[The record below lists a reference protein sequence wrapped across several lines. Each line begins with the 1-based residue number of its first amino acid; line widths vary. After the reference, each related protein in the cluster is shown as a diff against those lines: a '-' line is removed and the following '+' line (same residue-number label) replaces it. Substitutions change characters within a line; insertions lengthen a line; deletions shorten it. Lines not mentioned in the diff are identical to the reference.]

1 MCYMNHRVFLATS
14 HPWRLNKKSFDGK
27 KELGSAPAVLE
38 GTGIVQILKDFNN
51 DFGKYRKNKKD
62 GSWKKRS
69 IFFGC
74 PTSHKINYV
83 IILM

>member
-1 MCYMNHRVFLATS
+1 MNHRVFLATS